1 MALFLRLRAVAVS
14 NYRIL
19 CCPDFPLAIK
29 ASDYI
34 NELTLIIPA
43 IDNFGNYYL
52 LIFPTLDVGVYHPVH
67 FRIRFGVL
75 LAWNMR
81 KAILI
86 QLR

>member
-19 CCPDFPLAIK
+19 CCPDFPLAKK

-34 NELTLIIPA
+34 NELILIIPA

-52 LIFPTLDVGVYHPVH
+52 LIFPTLDVGIYYSIH
-67 FRIRFGVL
+67 FRIRLRVF

-81 KAILI
+81 KAVLI
-86 QLR
+86 

>member
-19 CCPDFPLAIK
+19 CCPDFPLAKK

-34 NELTLIIPA
+34 NELIVIISA
-43 IDNFGNYYL
+43 IDFFVNYYL
-52 LIFPTLDVGVYHPVH
+52 LVFPALDVCIDDLIHL
-67 FRIRFGVL
+67 RIRLDIL
-75 LAWNMR
+75 LARDVR

-86 QLR
+86 QLC